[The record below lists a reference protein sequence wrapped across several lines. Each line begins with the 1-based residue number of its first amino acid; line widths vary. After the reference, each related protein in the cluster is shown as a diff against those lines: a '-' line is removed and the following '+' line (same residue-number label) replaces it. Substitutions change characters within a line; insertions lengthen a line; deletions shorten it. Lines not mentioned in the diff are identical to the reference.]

1 MTDMNTLRDALH
13 DDQLLP
19 LAWPAPERV
28 RAFVTTRAGG
38 VSGEA
43 WGLAGGAGG
52 GLNLGARCGD
62 DPLAVQENRR
72 RLRAR
77 LPGEPVWLRQVH
89 GIDVLAADATAD
101 RGDTGA
107 IGSGPHGAAADVARS
122 GTDEPADGGTATVVA
137 AFDGEPVADAAITQR
152 RGQVLAV
159 LTADCLPVF
168 FCDAGGRAVGIAHAG
183 WRGLAAGVLEQTLLR
198 LRSRLPGTGWL
209 AHLGPGIGPR
219 AFEIGADVHAAFV
232 EGDAAAAD
240 AFVPTGT
247 PGKWWCDLYALARL
261 RLARAG
267 IDAVTGGEHCT
278 ASDPQRFYSHRRDRT
293 SGRLASVI
301 WLR

>member
-1 MTDMNTLRDALH
+1 MTDMNTIRDALH
-13 DDQLLP
+13 GDQLLP
-19 LAWPAPERV
+19 LAWPAPGRV

-38 VSGEA
+38 VSRGA
-43 WGLAGGAGG
+43 WGLAGGAEG

-62 DPLAVQENRR
+62 DLLAVRENRR
-72 RLRAR
+72 RLRAL

-89 GIDVLAADATAD
+89 GIDVLAADA
-101 RGDTGA
+101 
-107 IGSGPHGAAADVARS
+107 GPTDVA
-122 GTDEPADGGTATVVA
+122 A
-137 AFDGEPVADAAITQR
+137 AFDDEPVADAAITQR

-198 LRSRLPGTGWL
+198 LRNRLPGTRWL

-219 AFEIGADVHAAFV
+219 AFEVGADVHAAFV
-232 EGDAAAAD
+232 DGDAAAAG
-240 AFVPTGT
+240 AFVPTGAA
-247 PGKWWCDLYALARL
+247 GKWWCDLYALARL

-301 WLR
+301 WLA

>member
-1 MTDMNTLRDALH
+1 MTTMNVTRDTLH
-13 DDQLLP
+13 DDQLLS
-19 LAWPAPERV
+19 LAWAAPAQV

-38 VSGEA
+38 ASRGA
-43 WGLAGGAGG
+43 WGLADHVAG

-62 DPLAVQENRR
+62 DPLAVRENRS
-72 RLRAR
+72 RLRAL
-77 LPGEPVWLRQVH
+77 LPGNPVWLRQVH
-89 GIDVLAADATAD
+89 GTDVLAADATAD
-101 RGDTGA
+101 RPAG
-107 IGSGPHGAAADVARS
+107 DVA
-122 GTDEPADGGTATVVA
+122 TAFDDEPL
-137 AFDGEPVADAAITQR
+137 ADAAITQR

-168 FCDAGGRAVGIAHAG
+168 FCDVGGRAIGVAHAG
-183 WRGLAAGVLEQTLLR
+183 WRGLAAGVLERTLLR
-198 LRSRLPGTGWL
+198 LRSRLPGSRWL
-209 AHLGPGIGPR
+209 AHLGPGIGPHR
-219 AFEIGADVHAAFV
+219 FEVGADVHAAFID
-232 EGDAAAAD
+232 EDAAATE

-278 ASDPQRFYSHRRDRT
+278 ASDPQRFYSHRRDRIG
-293 SGRLASVI
+293 GRLASVI